1 MVGRVVHLDEKTH
14 AELKRYAKANSTSMG
29 GVVRRMW
36 KMLEEQRL
44 QPIAPV
50 AKKKKKLEIVPDPVE
65 TDVMTRPPFWK
76 GSEVI
81 SSGSRAS

>member
-1 MVGRVVHLDEKTH
+1 MAGRVVHLDEKTH
-14 AELKRYAKANSTSMG
+14 TELKRYAEANNTTMG
-29 GVVRRMW
+29 DVVRRMW
-36 KMLEEQRL
+36 KTLEGQRL

-50 AKKKKKLEIVPDPVE
+50 EKKKLEIAPDPVE

-76 GSEVI
+76 GSEGI

>member
-1 MVGRVVHLDEKTH
+1 MAGRVVHLDEKTH
-14 AELKRYAKANSTSMG
+14 AELRRYAEANNTTMG
-29 GVVRRMW
+29 DVVRRMW
-36 KMLEEQRL
+36 KTLEGQRL

-50 AKKKKKLEIVPDPVE
+50 QKKKLEVAPDSVEE

-76 GSEVI
+76 RSEAT